1 MRYLSHQFM
10 DHLGDNNGFLNPIT
24 KRLRQDTTLD
34 LQIRNDYINI
44 YYRGGNLMKLSLV
57 AETYIAKFDTK
68 YRKDPSLHLPN
79 LPEVLK
85 TRRDVIRWVDA
96 FQHLKLLMD
105 VYFSTG
111 KGAEREAQQL
121 IVRDNNRGKMGTAT
135 DYFICDIEYARKGAR
150 FDLIGV
156 HWPSTGV
163 DRKRQKGHRLVLMEL
178 KFGDGSLQGT
188 AGVKKHAND
197 FGAFLDDGQAVAAMK
212 EEMTACFNQKR
223 ELKLIN
229 CPKHLISFSDEPPL
243 LMLILANHDPD
254 STKLRNLMD
263 VVPDHMHFATANFM
277 GYGLFEPAVMSKKA
291 FATLGKKRV

>member
-1 MRYLSHQFM
+1 MRGLSDRFM
-10 DHLGDNNGFLNPIT
+10 DHLGNDTGLLNPIT
-24 KRLRQDTTLD
+24 QRLRQDTTLD
-34 LQIRNDYINI
+34 LQIRSDYINI

-57 AETYIAKFDTK
+57 DGAYISKFDTK
-68 YRKDPSLHLPN
+68 YRKDPSLLMPALPD
-79 LPEVLK
+79 VLK
-85 TRRDVIRWVDA
+85 TRRDVVRWVDA

-150 FDLIGV
+150 FDLVGV

-163 DRKRQKGHRLVLMEL
+163 GRKRQSGHRLVLMEL
-178 KFGDGSLQGT
+178 KFGDGSLKGS
-188 AGVKKHAND
+188 AGVTKHAKD
-197 FGAFLDDGQAVAAMK
+197 FAAFLDDEKAVTAMK
-212 EEMTACFNQKR
+212 DEMAACFNQKR

-229 CPKHLISFSDEPPL
+229 CPKRLISFSDEPPL
-243 LMLILANHDPD
+243 LMLILVNHDPD

-263 VVPDHMHFATANFM
+263 IVPDDMQFATANFM

-291 FATLGKKRV
+291 FAALGKKRV

>member
-1 MRYLSHQFM
+1 MRVLSDQFM
-10 DHLGDNNGFLNPIT
+10 HDLGDDGGSLNPIAQ
-24 KRLRQDTTLD
+24 RLRLDTTLD
-34 LQIRNDYINI
+34 LQTRDDYVNV
-44 YYRGGNLMKLSLV
+44 YYRGGSLLKLSLV
-57 AETYIAKFDTK
+57 KGIYTAKFDSK
-68 YRKDPSLHLPN
+68 YRKDPSLRLPN
-79 LPEVLK
+79 LPDVLK
-85 TRRDVIRWVDA
+85 TRRDVVRWVDA

-150 FDLIGV
+150 FDLVGV

-178 KFGDGSLQGT
+178 KFGDGSLQGS
-188 AGVKKHAND
+188 AGVKKHAKD

-212 EEMTACFNQKR
+212 EEMTSCFNQKR

-229 CPKHLISFSDEPPL
+229 CPKRLLSFSDEPPL

-263 VVPDHMHFATANFM
+263 VVPDHMQFATANFM

-291 FATLGKKRV
+291 FAALGKKRV